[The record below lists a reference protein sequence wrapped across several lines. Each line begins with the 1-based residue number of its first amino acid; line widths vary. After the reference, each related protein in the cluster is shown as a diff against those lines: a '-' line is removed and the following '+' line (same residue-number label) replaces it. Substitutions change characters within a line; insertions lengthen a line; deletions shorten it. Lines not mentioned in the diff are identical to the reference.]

1 MRNYDMWL
9 DDGLEAD
16 DEAQAEQESIVNQAI
31 EYLNIELQ
39 DVIDM
44 ISKRLETLHE
54 ESAEYDQLS
63 WAHSLIENKMV

>member
-16 DEAQAEQESIVNQAI
+16 SEEQAEQERIVNQAI
-31 EYLNIELQ
+31 DYLNIELQ